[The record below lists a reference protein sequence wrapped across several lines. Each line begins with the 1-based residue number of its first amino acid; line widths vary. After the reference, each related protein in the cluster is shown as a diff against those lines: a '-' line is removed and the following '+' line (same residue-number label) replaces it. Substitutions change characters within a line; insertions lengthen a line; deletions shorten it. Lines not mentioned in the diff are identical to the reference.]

1 MNGAVKKFA
10 VTKPNNSIL
19 KLSGLIP
26 VIGLFV
32 GFSANAQSSYQYENF
47 ISYLQYDNNSV
58 IYTDHDEWTVSLGGV
73 SYFKQVDTTRGPLAE
88 AAFLNRA
95 SGARLIYSRTETE
108 VSMKAWGDY
117 EASGETRT
125 DYAIGQ
131 IEYFIPDSIFYLS
144 LGVAAAQA
152 RYSSSMTEDYVTET
166 TSEKS
171 DWDYKGVASLGITPL
186 DGLMFWSDFYEGQEL
201 GDQWILNGKYVLLLS
216 GERALNFQAGYA
228 VQKDEDYG
236 DITSPSISSD
246 YYFNKTFS
254 VGLAYYL
261 TDYEDA
267 DDDKTYELRARKFFG
282 ENVSVQASVAEL
294 DEDRTALIGAG
305 YRF

>member
-1 MNGAVKKFA
+1 MNGAVKKVA
-10 VTKPNNSIL
+10 VAKPNNSIL

-26 VIGLFV
+26 AIGLFAS
-32 GFSANAQSSYQYENF
+32 FSANAQSSYQYENF

-58 IYTDHDEWTVSLGGV
+58 IYTDHDEWTATLGGV
-73 SYFKQVDTTRGPLAE
+73 SYFKQVDTTSGPLAE

-95 SGARLIYSRTETE
+95 SGARLIYSRTEME
-108 VSMKAWGDY
+108 SSLKPWGGY
-117 EASGETRT
+117 ESSGETRT
-125 DYAIGQ
+125 EYAIGQ
-131 IEYFIPDSIFYLS
+131 IEYFVPDSIFYLS
-144 LGVAAAQA
+144 LGVVAAQV
-152 RYSSSMTEDYVTET
+152 RYSSSETEDNVTVT
-166 TSEKS
+166 TSGKS
-171 DWDYKGVASLGITPL
+171 DWDYKGIASVGITPMN
-186 DGLMFWSDFYEGQEL
+186 GLMFWSDFHEGQEL
-201 GDQWILNGKYVLLLS
+201 SEQWNLNGKYVLLLN

-236 DITSPSISSD
+236 DIANPSISSD

-267 DDDKTYELRARKFFG
+267 DDDKAYELRARKFFG
-282 ENVSVQASVAEL
+282 ESVSVQASVAEL
-294 DEDRTALIGAG
+294 DDDRSTLVGAS